1 MAAWF
6 MLQSFMSLHL
16 IDTRHFDPFYGTI
29 WMSQEQKRT
38 GGIKV
43 GKASVNPPYVS
54 SCFLHIFWFTYI
66 FRAYFATT
74 CE

>member
-1 MAAWF
+1 MHVFRLALFHIKLTSNMAAWF

-38 GGIKV
+38 GGI
-43 GKASVNPPYVS
+43 
-54 SCFLHIFWFTYI
+54 
-66 FRAYFATT
+66 
-74 CE
+74 